1 MGYQSEAQLENLLIQ
16 RLKQQDFNEVKI
28 EDYDRL
34 VENFKEKFSLFN
46 ADKLKDNPLTDKE
59 WQRVMNDILGR
70 SVFGSA
76 KKLRDKVCIK
86 REDETD
92 LYLDMLNTTDISKN
106 IFEVTHQTTV
116 IGKYTN
122 RYDVTLLINGLPIV
136 QIELK
141 RRGMDIKEAFNQ
153 IERYR
158 KHSYQGLYRYIQI
171 FVITNGVDTK
181 YFANSDRNIL
191 YSYTFFWTNEKN
203 ERITNLNDFTQ
214 DFLTP
219 SHLIKMI
226 SKFTVLNDT
235 DKVLI
240 IMRPYQVYAAEALVR
255 RATETN
261 LNAYVWHT
269 TGSGKTLTSFK
280 VAEILSH
287 NPKIKKVFFL
297 VDRKD
302 LDSQTVSEFNKFAE
316 GSVDTTD
323 KTSVL
328 VKQIK
333 DKNTHLIVTTIQKMA
348 RAITN
353 SKYESVMSAYK
364 DEKVVFIIDECHRSQ
379 FGQMHKDI
387 VKFFTKAQFFGFTGT
402 PRFKENASQDKRTTA
417 DLFDKCVH
425 SYLIKEAI
433 NDNNVLGFHV
443 EYISTFDGQ
452 YDEYDDTMVEG
463 IDTKEVYMADER
475 ISLVANHIIQN
486 HNMKTQNRKY
496 TAIFATESIDALIKY
511 YDEFKSIDHDLKI
524 AAIFSYGANEESE
537 GKDEHSRDA
546 LERIIADYNKMFR
559 TNYSTNTF
567 NAYNTDISKKVKSK
581 QIDILIVVNMYL
593 TGFDSKPL
601 NTLYVDKWLKYH
613 DLLQA
618 FSRTNRVEEQTKVFG
633 NIVCYRNLKK
643 RTDEAICLFSQTNSV
658 DDVLMKDYDYYLD
671 RFNDC
676 VQALYTVAKTPSD
689 VDSIQSEEEKRKFIL
704 IFKEISKLLLIL
716 KTFVEFSFDKEKM
729 FMSEQTYEDFKSKYY
744 LIYDQVKRQQKENV
758 SILNDI
764 DFSIELMETDRIN
777 VAYIMNL
784 IRSIEFTN
792 KEQKEKDIDHIL
804 SELDRADNPEL
815 RKKVDLI
822 KAFLEQVVPDL
833 SDGSEVDEAYIDFED
848 TKRNQEIE
856 AFTEKEDLD
865 IDFVKEQISEYEFTG
880 IINKDDV
887 RNGINRPLPFL
898 KKKKLTERI
907 IEFIKDLVNKF
918 Q

>member
-1 MGYQSEAQLENLLIQ
+1 MTYQSEAQLEQLLIQ
-16 RLKQQDFNEVKI
+16 RLKSQGFDEVKI
-28 EDYDRL
+28 DNEQEL
-34 VENFKEKFSLFN
+34 MENFKKKFSLFN
-46 ADKLKDNPLTDKE
+46 QDKLKNKPLTEKE
-59 WQRVMNDILGR
+59 WQRVTNDILGKG
-70 SVFGSA
+70 VFASA
-76 KKLRDKVCIK
+76 KKLRDKVFIK
-86 REDETD
+86 REDESN
-92 LYLDMLNTTDISKN
+92 LYLNLLNTTDISKN

-158 KHSYQGLYRYIQI
+158 KHSYKGLYRYIQI

-181 YFANSDRNIL
+181 YFSNSDRNIL
-191 YSYTFFWTNEKN
+191 YSHTFFWTNEKN
-203 ERITNLNDFTQ
+203 ER
-214 DFLTP
+214 
-219 SHLIKMI
+219 
-226 SKFTVLNDT
+226 
-235 DKVLI
+235 
-240 IMRPYQVYAAEALVR
+240 
-255 RATETN
+255 
-261 LNAYVWHT
+261 
-269 TGSGKTLTSFK
+269 
-280 VAEILSH
+280 
-287 NPKIKKVFFL
+287 
-297 VDRKD
+297 
-302 LDSQTVSEFNKFAE
+302 
-316 GSVDTTD
+316 
-323 KTSVL
+323 
-328 VKQIK
+328 
-333 DKNTHLIVTTIQKMA
+333 LIVTTIQKMA
-348 RAITN
+348 RAI
-353 SKYESVMSAYK
+353 SSEKYEDVMNLYK
-364 DEKVVFIIDECHRSQ
+364 DEKVIFIIDECHRSQ

-387 VKFFTKAQFFGFTGT
+387 VKYFTKAQFFGFTGT

-417 DLFDKCVH
+417 DLFNKCVH

-433 NDNNVLGFHV
+433 NDQNVLGFHV
-443 EYISTFDGQ
+443 EYIKTFDGQ

-496 TAIFATESIDALIKY
+496 TAIFATESIEALVKY
-511 YDEFKSIDHDLKI
+511 YDEFKTIDHDLKI
-524 AAIFSYGANEESE
+524 AAVFSYGANEESE

-546 LERIIADYNKMFR
+546 LERIIQDYNKMFR

-567 NAYNTDISKKVKSK
+567 NAYNSDISKKVKSK

-618 FSRTNRVEEQTKVFG
+618 FSRTIRVEEQTKVCG

-643 RTDEAICLFSQTNSV
+643 RTDEAICLFSKTDSV

-671 RFNDC
+671 KFNDC

-689 VDSIQSEEEKRKFIL
+689 VDSIQSEEEKKKFIL

-716 KTFVEFSFDKEKM
+716 KTFVEFSFDKEKL

-744 LIYDQVKRQQKENV
+744 LIYDQVKKQEKNNV

-764 DFSIELMETDRIN
+764 DFAIELMETDKIN

-784 IRSIEFTN
+784 IRSIEFGDR
-792 KEQKEKDIDHIL
+792 EQREKDINHIL

-822 KAFLEQVVPDL
+822 KSFLKEVVPDL
-833 SDGSEVDEAYIDFED
+833 SEGSQVDEAYGDFED
-848 TKRNQEIE
+848 AKRNQEIE
-856 AFTEKEDLD
+856 EFSKKEEID
-865 IDFVKEQISEYEFTG
+865 IDFVKDQISEYEFTG

-887 RNGINRPLPFL
+887 RNGINKPLPFL

-907 IEFIKDLVNKF
+907 IEFIKELVNRF

>member
-1 MGYQSEAQLENLLIQ
+1 MGYQSEAQLEQLLIQ
-16 RLKQQDFNEVKI
+16 RLKAQDFNEVKI
-28 EDYDRL
+28 DTYDKL
-34 VENFKEKFSLFN
+34 MENFKEKFSMFN
-46 ADKLKDNPLTDKE
+46 ADKLKDKPLTEKE
-59 WQRVMNDILGR
+59 WQRVLNDILGK
-70 SVFGSA
+70 SVYASA
-76 KKLRDKVCIK
+76 KKLRDKVFIK
-86 REDETD
+86 REDESD
-92 LYLDMLNTTDISKN
+92 LYLNILNTTDVSKN

-116 IGKYTN
+116 VGKYTN
-122 RYDVTLLINGLPIV
+122 RYDVTLLINGLPII

-181 YFANSDRNIL
+181 YFANNDRNIL

-214 DFLTP
+214 AFLTP
-219 SHLIKMI
+219 SHIIKMI
-226 SKFTVLNDT
+226 SKFTIVNDT
-235 DKVLI
+235 DKLLI
-240 IMRPYQVYAAEALVR
+240 VMRPYQVYATEALVR

-302 LDSQTVSEFNKFAE
+302 LDSQTVSEFNKFSE
-316 GSVDTTD
+316 GSVDTTN
-323 KTSVL
+323 KTNVL

-333 DKNTHLIVTTIQKMA
+333 DKNTQLIVTTIQKMA
-348 RAITN
+348 IAVTN
-353 SKYESVMSAYK
+353 PKYESVMSMYK
-364 DEKVVFIIDECHRSQ
+364 DEKVIFIIDECHRSQ
-379 FGQMHKDI
+379 FGEMHKSI
-387 VKFFTKAQFFGFTGT
+387 VKYFTKAQFFGFTGT
-402 PRFKENASQDKRTTA
+402 PRFRENASQDNRTTA

-433 NDNNVLGFHV
+433 NDHNVLGFHV

-452 YDEYDDTMVEG
+452 YDEYDDTLVEG
-463 IDTKEVYMADER
+463 IDTKEVYLADER
-475 ISLVANHIIQN
+475 ISLVANHIVQN

-496 TAIFATESIDALIKY
+496 TALFATDSIEALIKY
-511 YDEFKSIDHDLKI
+511 YDEFKTIDHDLKI

-559 TNYSTNTF
+559 TNYSTSTF
-567 NAYNTDISKKVKSK
+567 GAYNTDISKRVKSK

-613 DLLQA
+613 ELLQA

-671 RFNDC
+671 KFNDC
-676 VQALYTVAKTPSD
+676 VQMLYTVAKTPAD

-744 LIYDQVKRQQKENV
+744 LIYDQVKRQEKNNV

-764 DFSIELMETDRIN
+764 DFAIELMETDRIN

-784 IRSIEFTN
+784 IRSIEFNN

-822 KAFLEQVVPDL
+822 KAFLQEVVPEL
-833 SDGSEVDEAYIDFED
+833 SDGSEVDEAYGNFED
-848 TKRNQEIE
+848 TKRNKEIE
-856 AFTEKEDLD
+856 DFSQTEELD

-880 IINKDDV
+880 IINKESV
-887 RNGINRPLPFL
+887 REGINKPLPFL

-907 IEFIKDLVNKF
+907 IAFIKDLVNRF
-918 Q
+918 E

>member
-1 MGYQSEAQLENLLIQ
+1 MTYQSEAQLEQLLIQ
-16 RLKQQDFNEVKI
+16 RLKSQGFDEVKI
-28 EDYDRL
+28 DNEQEL
-34 VENFKEKFSLFN
+34 MENFKKKFSLFN
-46 ADKLKDNPLTDKE
+46 QDKLKNKPLTEKE
-59 WQRVMNDILGR
+59 WQRVTNDILGKG
-70 SVFGSA
+70 VFASA
-76 KKLRDKVCIK
+76 KKLRDKVFIK
-86 REDETD
+86 REDESN
-92 LYLDMLNTTDISKN
+92 LYLNLLNTTDISKN

-158 KHSYQGLYRYIQI
+158 KHSYKGLYRYIQI

-181 YFANSDRNIL
+181 YFSNSDRNIL
-191 YSYTFFWTNEKN
+191 YSHTFFWTNEKN
-203 ERITNLNDFTQ
+203 ER
-214 DFLTP
+214 
-219 SHLIKMI
+219 
-226 SKFTVLNDT
+226 
-235 DKVLI
+235 
-240 IMRPYQVYAAEALVR
+240 
-255 RATETN
+255 
-261 LNAYVWHT
+261 
-269 TGSGKTLTSFK
+269 
-280 VAEILSH
+280 
-287 NPKIKKVFFL
+287 
-297 VDRKD
+297 
-302 LDSQTVSEFNKFAE
+302 
-316 GSVDTTD
+316 
-323 KTSVL
+323 
-328 VKQIK
+328 
-333 DKNTHLIVTTIQKMA
+333 LIVTTIQKMA
-348 RAITN
+348 RAI
-353 SKYESVMSAYK
+353 SSEKYEDVMNLYK
-364 DEKVVFIIDECHRSQ
+364 DEKVIFIIDECHRSQ

-387 VKFFTKAQFFGFTGT
+387 VKYFTKAQFFGFTGT

-417 DLFDKCVH
+417 DLFNKCVH

-433 NDNNVLGFHV
+433 NDQNVLGFHV
-443 EYISTFDGQ
+443 EYIKTFDGQ

-496 TAIFATESIDALIKY
+496 TAIFATESIEALVKY
-511 YDEFKSIDHDLKI
+511 YDEFKTIDHDLKI
-524 AAIFSYGANEESE
+524 AAVFSYGANEESE

-546 LERIIADYNKMFR
+546 LERIIQDYNKMFR

-567 NAYNTDISKKVKSK
+567 NAYNSDISKKVKSK

-643 RTDEAICLFSQTNSV
+643 RTDEAICLFSKTDSV

-671 RFNDC
+671 KFNDC

-689 VDSIQSEEEKRKFIL
+689 VDSIQSEEEKKKFIL

-716 KTFVEFSFDKEKM
+716 KTFVEFSFDKEKL

-744 LIYDQVKRQQKENV
+744 LIYDQVKKQEKNNV

-764 DFSIELMETDRIN
+764 DFAIELMETDKIN

-784 IRSIEFTN
+784 IRSIEFGDR
-792 KEQKEKDIDHIL
+792 EQREKDINHIL

-822 KAFLEQVVPDL
+822 KSFLKEVVPDL
-833 SDGSEVDEAYIDFED
+833 SEGSQVDEAYGDFED
-848 TKRNQEIE
+848 AKRNQEIE
-856 AFTEKEDLD
+856 EFSKKEEID
-865 IDFVKEQISEYEFTG
+865 IDFVKDQISEYEFTG

-887 RNGINRPLPFL
+887 RNGINKPLPFL

-907 IEFIKDLVNKF
+907 IEFIKELVNRF